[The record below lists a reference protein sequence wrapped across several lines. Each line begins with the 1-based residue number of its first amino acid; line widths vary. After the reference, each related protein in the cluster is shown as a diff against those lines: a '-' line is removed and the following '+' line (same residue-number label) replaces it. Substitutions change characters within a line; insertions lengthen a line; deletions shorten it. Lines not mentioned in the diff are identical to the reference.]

1 MALAVLRVA
10 LLAGSA
16 KHRAV
21 ADELPLD
28 IELRWGGDAMPV
40 SCGGIP
46 HEELVTCA
54 VEDEDA
60 PVADAEQVPAVTLLV
75 PQGEAMVR
83 DVVGRV
89 HDRAE
94 DWVAGE
100 IHEDAE
106 EWGPPVTRAEAAE
119 EAGVG
124 DEAAPGRA
132 DRGGAGQG

>member
-28 IELRWGGDAMPV
+28 IELRWGGDATPV
-40 SCGGIP
+40 SGGGIP

-75 PQGEAMVR
+75 PQGEAMV
-83 DVVGRV
+83 GMSS
-89 HDRAE
+89 
-94 DWVAGE
+94 
-100 IHEDAE
+100 
-106 EWGPPVTRAEAAE
+106 
-119 EAGVG
+119 
-124 DEAAPGRA
+124 
-132 DRGGAGQG
+132 GGSMIERKTGWPEKFMKTPRSGGLR